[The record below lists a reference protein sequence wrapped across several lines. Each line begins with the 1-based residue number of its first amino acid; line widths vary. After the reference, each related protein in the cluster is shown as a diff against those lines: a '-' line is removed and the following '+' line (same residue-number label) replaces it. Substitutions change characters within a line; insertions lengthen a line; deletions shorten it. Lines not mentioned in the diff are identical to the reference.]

1 MNLPAFLETFPMA
14 KRPYLVATAMVV
26 SVLLGALITG
36 RSYLKSRMSNPV
48 IWGTLPA
55 STVTQGGL
63 PVLGTLPDFSL
74 LERSGDSISRE
85 SLLGK
90 IWIANFIFTRCPGP
104 CPNMSQQF
112 ARLQRF
118 FRKDSDFAL
127 VSMSVDPDYDTIDVL
142 NTYAA
147 NYRSDPERWFF
158 VTGEEDVLSPLIK
171 EGFKLPAGE
180 SPNLHSTRFVLIDRL
195 GRIRGYYESNL
206 AGSISQLRRDTQRL
220 LRE

>member
-1 MNLPAFLETFPMA
+1 MNLPAFLETFPLA

-26 SVLLGALITG
+26 SVFLGILITG
-36 RSYLKSRMSNPV
+36 RNYLKSRTPSPV
-48 IWGTLPA
+48 IWGTLPT
-55 STVTQGGL
+55 STGTQGGL
-63 PVLGTLPDFSL
+63 PLLGTLPDFSL

-118 FRKDSDFAL
+118 FRNNPDFAL
-127 VSMSVDPDYDTIDVL
+127 VSMSVDPDYDTPDVL

-147 NYRSDPERWFF
+147 SYQSDPERWFF
-158 VTGEEDVLSPLIK
+158 VTGEKDLLSPLIK

-195 GRIRGYYESNL
+195 GRIRGYYDSNL
-206 AGSISQLRRDTQRL
+206 AGSISRLRRDTQRL